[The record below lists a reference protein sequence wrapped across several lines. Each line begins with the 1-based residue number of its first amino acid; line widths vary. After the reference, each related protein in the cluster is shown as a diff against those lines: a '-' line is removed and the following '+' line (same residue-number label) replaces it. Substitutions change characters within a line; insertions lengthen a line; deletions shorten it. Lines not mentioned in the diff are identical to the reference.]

1 MIAVGID
8 IAKDKIDVWMNNHL
22 TTLKNNR
29 TAIEGFFS
37 KVDKAQIKVL
47 IEATGSYHRLTH
59 RILGDLG
66 VQTMVINP
74 YQSRHFAR
82 SMNVICKTDK
92 VDAKILSQYAEK
104 MDFKPTPVPTEL
116 EEKIQNLIRHIDFLK
131 KTLISCQLR
140 QKTSD
145 DLVQASCAFII
156 QNLKSEILKIEAEV
170 DCLINSNEALCKK
183 RDIIKSAPGV
193 GRQTA
198 NVLIGLMRE
207 LGHLDRNAIAALSG
221 LAPINC
227 DSGKMKGRRR
237 IQKGQ
242 HDVRRHL
249 YMPVLGAVTK
259 HNPLLKEFYERLI
272 KSGKPAKV
280 ALTACMRKLIIIL
293 NMMVKTGE
301 NWRFSAP

>member
-29 TAIEGFFS
+29 TAIEKFFS
-37 KVDKAQIKVL
+37 QVDNNKTKAL
-47 IEATGSYHRLTH
+47 MEATGSYHRLTH

-66 VQTMVINP
+66 IQTMVINP
-74 YQSRHFAR
+74 YQSRHFAK

-104 MDFKPTPVPTEL
+104 MDFKPTPIPTEL

-145 DLVQASCAFII
+145 GLVQASCDSII
-156 QNLKSEILKIEAEV
+156 QNLKTEILTMEAKV
-170 DCLINSNEALCKK
+170 DGLIASDEALCKK

-207 LGHLDRNAIAALSG
+207 LGQLDRNAIAAIAG

-237 IQKGQ
+237 VQKGR

-249 YMPVLGAVTK
+249 YMPILGAVTR
-259 HNPLLKEFYERLI
+259 HNPVLKEFYERLI
-272 KSGKPAKV
+272 KAGKPAKV
-280 ALTACMRKLIIIL
+280 ALTACMRKLLIIL
-293 NMMVKTGE
+293 NIMVRTGE
-301 NWRFSAP
+301 NWRVSAL